1 MDARRLSETKSL
13 LKKRNSM
20 DRSKPMIEDAAHPG
34 SANILRA
41 ISAGHFDLKHAE
53 TEHDG
58 SAPMLEP
65 GTGVHADIRPH
76 VFQELSSSFSPRRSS
91 LKPTKTNDRSEPVIE
106 KWVHVDI
113 TSKPARKSVIEE
125 LKEKKSTIEAMHHYN
140 EGHTKEAIE
149 KNTRPALMSEI
160 KSYKNLIEE
169 QSANLASHSKAEMS
183 KHVHVGLMDEIHKKK
198 GSIENFSSHAAEVQ
212 SEENYRS
219 QTKPALCNEINSLMK
234 KQGSIKLNHV
244 LTRDKSQPH
253 VGGDVMQ
260 TMEF

>member
-76 VFQELSSSFSPRRSS
+76 VFQELSSSFSTRRSS
-91 LKPTKTNDRSEPVIE
+91 RN
-106 KWVHVDI
+106 
-113 TSKPARKSVIEE
+113 
-125 LKEKKSTIEAMHHYN
+125 STICDFAMWLGVSV
-140 EGHTKEAIE
+140 EC
-149 KNTRPALMSEI
+149 
-160 KSYKNLIEE
+160 
-169 QSANLASHSKAEMS
+169 AS
-183 KHVHVGLMDEIHKKK
+183 
-198 GSIENFSSHAAEVQ
+198 GSFVE
-212 SEENYRS
+212 
-219 QTKPALCNEINSLMK
+219 
-234 KQGSIKLNHV
+234 
-244 LTRDKSQPH
+244 
-253 VGGDVMQ
+253 GDVR
-260 TMEF
+260 EPGRRHAEREA